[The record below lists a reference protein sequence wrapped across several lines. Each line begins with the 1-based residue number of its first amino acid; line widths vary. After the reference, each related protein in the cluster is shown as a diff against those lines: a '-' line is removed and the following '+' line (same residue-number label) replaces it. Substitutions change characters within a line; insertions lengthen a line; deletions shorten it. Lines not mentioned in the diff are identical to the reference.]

1 MPGLEEGHCGA
12 RESGMGRSYRKV
24 GPYPHTSRITASAS
38 SPCQGTGLLASHSCA
53 HAGAMTLA
61 YVLQCVL
68 SESSAFL
75 LTSRSSGS
83 PATTLCSA
91 CCPHWV
97 SEVDGIPAAQSWG
110 LVALLT
116 SSWARVPSLH
126 RWHVVVD
133 FDVASVSPREGLC
146 GLPRPSLS
154 AACPQAERWSTDVG
168 TFSCPSLRPGTSSAP
183 SPRPCVYFTCS
194 SSPIPRALSCPATAL
209 PLAQLSSVPPTPTML
224 ASSCPTGVLLSAS
237 LLCLSPS
244 PFYSPDPREASSH
257 IRDLSRLP
265 LPFHRPQLGPVWRQA
280 SCVGRYQAGGTRS
293 TRGSPRDPGIGDAW
307 RRWTQEVSGEL
318 LLPWDGGAKLWSSSP
333 WQVLSPYS

>member
-38 SPCQGTGLLASHSCA
+38 SPCQGTGLPASHSCA

-97 SEVDGIPAAQSWG
+97 SEVDGIPAAQPWG

-209 PLAQLSSVPPTPTML
+209 PRAQLSSVPPTPTML
-224 ASSCPTGVLLSAS
+224 ASSCPTGVLPNWGLAFSLPPLPLSLTFLLPGPKGGQQPYPGSQSPS
-237 LLCLSPS
+237 LALSPA
-244 PFYSPDPREASSH
+244 PAGPCMEA
-257 IRDLSRLP
+257 
-265 LPFHRPQLGPVWRQA
+265 
-280 SCVGRYQAGGTRS
+280 
-293 TRGSPRDPGIGDAW
+293 
-307 RRWTQEVSGEL
+307 GEL
-318 LLPWDGGAKLWSSSP
+318 CR
-333 WQVLSPYS
+333 